1 MNTTL
6 RTLLYGS
13 LAILILVSF
22 VAWDSDTPA
31 EAGVACKTQKGRGP
45 KGASLFFENCWWSV
59 RTCSLAPSHG
69 DKTTTSYT
77 CVSCPDLPGGGCP
90 R

>member
-13 LAILILVSF
+13 MAVMILSSS
-22 VAWDSDTPA
+22 VALDAGTPA
-31 EAGVACKTQKGRGP
+31 EAGVTCKTQKGRGP

-59 RTCSLAPSHG
+59 RICSLLPGHG
-69 DKTTTSYT
+69 DKTTRSYT
-77 CVSCPDLPGGGCP
+77 CVSCPDLPGGSCP